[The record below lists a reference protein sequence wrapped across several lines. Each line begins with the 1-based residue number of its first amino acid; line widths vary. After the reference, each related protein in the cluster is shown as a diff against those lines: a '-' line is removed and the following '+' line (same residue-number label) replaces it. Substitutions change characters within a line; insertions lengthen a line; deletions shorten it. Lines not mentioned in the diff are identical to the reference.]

1 MLIEKL
7 TPRSLDERREII
19 IPGDAEKTLIFCV
32 EHFIAAAHKAIQNH
46 NAFFVALSG
55 GSTPRALFEKLC
67 RDPYKNMMQW
77 SKVHLFWS
85 DERAVL
91 PTHNESNYHMALS
104 SGFAKMSIPP
114 TQIHRMCAEENIEEQ
129 AKLYEQEI
137 KTVLGERPFDLIML
151 GIGEDGHTASLFPGT
166 QALLEEK
173 RGVVANYVPQKSCWR
188 MTFTYPCINA
198 AKQTAIYALGASK
211 KQILKEVFTSQNGTY
226 PVQKVGT
233 PSHKALWIADEA
245 AAEGLSAK

>member
-1 MLIEKL
+1 VLIEKL
-7 TPRSLDERREII
+7 TSRSFDERREII

-32 EHFIAAAHKAIQNH
+32 EHFLAAAHKAIQDH

-67 RDPYKNMMQW
+67 TDPYKDMMQW
-77 SKVHLFWS
+77 NKIHLFWS
-85 DERAVL
+85 DERAVP
-91 PTHNESNYHMALS
+91 PTHIESNYHMALS
-104 SGFAKMSIPP
+104 SGFAKMSIP
-114 TQIHRMCAEENIEEQ
+114 TTHIHRMCAEENIEAQ
-129 AKLYEQEI
+129 AQLYEQEI
-137 KTVLGERPFDLIML
+137 QAVLGDRPFDLIML
-151 GIGEDGHTASLFPGT
+151 GVGEDGHTASLFPGT
-166 QALLEEK
+166 EALLEEK
-173 RGVVANYVPQKSCWR
+173 RSVVANYVPQKSCWR

-233 PSHKALWIADEA
+233 PTHKSLWIADVA
-245 AAEGLSAK
+245 AAEGLSTK